1 MKYTVGMNRD
11 GRPEQAEVE
20 AADALAAALR
30 VKERCP
36 DAMITYVRK
45 SNARGDRRHPHEDV
59 TKRES
64 STRRLR
70 SPGQEQQNG

>member
-1 MKYTVGMNRD
+1 MRYTVGMNRD

-45 SNARGDRRHPHEDV
+45 SNARGDRRHPHADV
-59 TKRES
+59 ADS
-64 STRRLR
+64 GASARRLR
-70 SPGQEQQNG
+70 SPGQEQQEG

>member
-1 MKYTVGMNRD
+1 MRYTVGMNRG

-45 SNARGDRRHPHEDV
+45 CNARGDHRHPHEDV
-59 TKRES
+59 AQRGPS
-64 STRRLR
+64 DHRLR
-70 SPGQEQQNG
+70 SPGQEQQKG